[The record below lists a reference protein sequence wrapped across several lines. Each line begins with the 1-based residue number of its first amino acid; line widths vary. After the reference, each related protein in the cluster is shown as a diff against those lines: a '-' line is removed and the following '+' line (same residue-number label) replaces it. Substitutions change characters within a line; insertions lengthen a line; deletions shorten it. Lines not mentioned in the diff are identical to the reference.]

1 MKSEILAL
9 AIMATIPVMAQN
21 NSEQTVVTID
31 DKAISVGEFE
41 RLYLKNNTNAA
52 FDSLSLNEYMQL
64 FIDYKLKV
72 TEAEQQGMDTTSEFI
87 NEFENYR
94 TQLEK
99 PYFTDEHVDD
109 SLAHEAYDHMHW
121 DVRAS
126 HILVTC
132 DQNASA
138 ADSIKAY
145 NRAQNI
151 RNRALKGE
159 DFAKLA
165 RENSD
170 DPSVTRNN
178 GDLGFFTAFSMIYEF
193 EKVAYSTEVGA
204 VAPIFRTR
212 FGYHIMKVTDK
223 RPNPGQV
230 NAAHLM
236 LRVATNADETT
247 QKAAA
252 DKAKMISDSLA
263 AGADWAQMV
272 SRYSDDAST
281 RTRQGDLQWFTTGM
295 MVPEFEAAAFA
306 LKNIGDIS
314 APVRTSYGWH
324 IIKLLDKKSIDS
336 FDNLQEQI
344 KRKLSRDIRSKIAQ
358 KAVIDR
364 LKREYN
370 FTEDVAAFNEFVNV
384 VDTTIWSGTWNADQ
398 AKGLN
403 KTIFTLAD
411 TVKFTQNDYAEIL
424 SHRGPSQKKVSV
436 EILLKDDYNQIVEK
450 CIIDYERKQLTSKYP
465 EFRHLQTEYHDGIL
479 LFALMDKMVWT
490 KASTDT
496 ANLEQFYET
505 NKLNYTWGERAEI
518 AFCSYDANAHANPT
532 EKKNID
538 TKLAA
543 ALKTGSKKADYAS
556 QITTAMQKIGV
567 EIDSI
572 KMAGDVK
579 KYNIIDGKDTDANG
593 KIIDVKYCDI
603 DGTKINDNAWG
614 KNNSQIINT
623 DGRTYV
629 YYLVKRLPPM
639 QKTLNEC
646 RGSVI
651 SDYQNKLEADW
662 IAELRQ
668 KHTVKINEPV
678 FKSLIKK

>member
-1 MKSEILAL
+1 MKNAILAL
-9 AIMATIPVMAQN
+9 AMTAAIPAMAQN
-21 NSEQTVVTID
+21 NSEQTIVTID

-41 RLYLKNNTNAA
+41 RLYLKNNTNAT

-72 TEAEQQGMDTTSEFI
+72 TEAEQQGMDTTIEFA

-138 ADSIKAY
+138 ADSLKAF
-145 NRAQNI
+145 NRAQDI

-178 GDLGFFTAFSMIYEF
+178 GDLGFFTAFTMIYEF

-230 NAAHLM
+230 NVAHLM
-236 LRVATNADETT
+236 LRVAANADETT

-272 SRYSDDAST
+272 SRYSEDQST
-281 RTRQGDLQWFTTGM
+281 RSQQGNLQWFSTGM

-306 LKNIGDIS
+306 LKNNGDIS
-314 APVRTSYGWH
+314 APIRTSYGWH
-324 IIKLLDKKSIDS
+324 ILKLLDKKSIDS
-336 FDNLQEQI
+336 YDNLQEQI
-344 KRKLSRDIRSKIAQ
+344 KHKLSRDIRSKIAQ
-358 KAVIDR
+358 KAVINR
-364 LKREYN
+364 LKRENN
-370 FTEDVAAFNEFVNV
+370 FKEDVAAYNEFANV
-384 VDTTIWSGTWNADQ
+384 VDTTIWSGTWNADK

-403 KTIFTLAD
+403 KAIFTLAD
-411 TVKFTQNDYAEIL
+411 TIKFTQGDYAEIL
-424 SHRGPSQKKVSV
+424 SHRGPSQKKVPV

-450 CIIDYERKQLTSKYP
+450 YIIDYERKQLPSKYP
-465 EFRHLQTEYHDGIL
+465 EFGHLQTEYHDGIL
-479 LFALMDKMVWT
+479 LFALMEKMVWT
-490 KASTDT
+490 KAATDT
-496 ANLEQFYET
+496 TGLEQFYEA
-505 NKLNYTWGERAEI
+505 NKQNYVWGERAEI
-518 AFCSYDANAHANPT
+518 AFCSYDANAFANPT
-532 EKKNID
+532 EKKNVD

-543 ALKTGSKKADYAS
+543 ALKAGSKKADYAA
-556 QITTAMQKIGV
+556 QIKTAMQKIGV

-572 KMAGDVK
+572 QMAGDVK
-579 KYNIIDGKDTDANG
+579 KYNIIEGKDTDANG
-593 KIIDVKYCDI
+593 KTIDVKYCDI
-603 DGTKINDNAWG
+603 DGTKINENAWG
-614 KNNSQIINT
+614 KNNSKICNIN
-623 DGRTYV
+623 GRSYV

-639 QKTLNEC
+639 QKTLDEC